1 MIIEFSLMSEKKGD
15 VVIVDIEENITV
27 LKEEIIAF
35 VDVLSMEGKGVGE
48 TLEAL
53 CNVVW

>member
-1 MIIEFSLMSEKKGD
+1 MSEKKGD

-48 TLEAL
+48 TLEVL